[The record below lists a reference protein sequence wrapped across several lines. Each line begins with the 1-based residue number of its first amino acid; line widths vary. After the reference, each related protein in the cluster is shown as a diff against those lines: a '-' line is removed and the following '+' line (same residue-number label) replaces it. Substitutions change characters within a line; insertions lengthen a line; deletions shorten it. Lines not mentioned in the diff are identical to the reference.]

1 MRYEGKARIYQ
12 NSGNGNWNLQMEVD
26 SYNLD
31 PMNVQYFCNYG
42 IALSSQYAMLYG
54 RSDMDQNRKIYIFE
68 SIAGTWSS
76 TVAAELSGASLGIN
90 FNCDVYSG
98 KMAVTDTYAA
108 FITCSDLHILENQAG
123 NWVLMT
129 AIHYNKLRTKI
140 SNKKYAKLVKTVEA
154 GYKNGTIESVWK
166 SFKEHKQHMN
176 KREYK
181 QLKKDV
187 KDFVYPE
194 CTICCDKNCMENHCT
209 TCKGRDKMVCRGHG
223 NTIKNIKMMQF
234 KYMN

>member
-1 MRYEGKARIYQ
+1 MVKFT
-12 NSGNGNWNLQMEVD
+12 SKPEV
-26 SYNLD
+26 
-31 PMNVQYFCNYG
+31 
-42 IALSSQYAMLYG
+42 A
-54 RSDMDQNRKIYIFE
+54 
-68 SIAGTWSS
+68 
-76 TVAAELSGASLGIN
+76 
-90 FNCDVYSG
+90 
-98 KMAVTDTYAA
+98 
-108 FITCSDLHILENQAG
+108 QAC
-123 NWVLMT
+123 MT

-140 SNKKYAKLVKTVEA
+140 SNVKTVEA

-223 NTIKNIKMMQF
+223 NITLDEVDENGDLRGFIVHGEVSSPENFDYHDYGPLGVAI
-234 KYMN
+234 

>member
-1 MRYEGKARIYQ
+1 MVKFT
-12 NSGNGNWNLQMEVD
+12 SKSEV
-26 SYNLD
+26 
-31 PMNVQYFCNYG
+31 
-42 IALSSQYAMLYG
+42 A
-54 RSDMDQNRKIYIFE
+54 
-68 SIAGTWSS
+68 
-76 TVAAELSGASLGIN
+76 
-90 FNCDVYSG
+90 
-98 KMAVTDTYAA
+98 
-108 FITCSDLHILENQAG
+108 QAC
-123 NWVLMT
+123 MT

-209 TCKGRDKMVCRGHG
+209 MCKGRDKMVCRGCILKMTKIDEGINLCYKCPYCNTGMQPGWFKNDNAAFARLDELIRKQIQENSTNNLSTVENHG
-223 NTIKNIKMMQF
+223 NITLDEVDENGDLRGFIVHGEVSSPENFDYHDYGPLGVAI
-234 KYMN
+234 